1 MDGPA
6 RVYVVCSEVPPGVV
20 GGLGRYAERIMAALR
35 DLGVPIEVF
44 GAARRGAAPPAER
57 RGDVTLRRLPTPGYG
72 IDAGSRVPAALRRP
86 ARVAG
91 LLVFN
96 VRAAARI
103 LRAEAARRR
112 PGPRGERRSGEGC
125 AVVAVHDWMGCVA
138 GILCGALGRLP
149 VVFHVHTRELN
160 APGARRSAYAVLL
173 DLLETAQAR
182 TARVI
187 VVPSARMRD
196 DLAAQGWPGN
206 RLVVVPHGYE
216 DPDLLRL
223 AALPDDE
230 RERTRAEIRRRYLPG
245 GRGRLVVFAGRPSPH
260 KGVGTLIR
268 AVPRVVSE
276 HGDTRFVLVGAGL
289 PQTADAAEVARLIER
304 TGTGGHVVA
313 GNRFLPS
320 PEVFAHF
327 LAADVCSSRPCTS
340 RSAWSPSRRWRSP
353 ARWSSGPATRP
364 RSSATARSAARTTTP
379 ASWPPH
385 CCAAWTTPMRRN
397 GSRCG
402 ARRTCASVTAG
413 HAPPSGPWRCTPPR
427 PGPGNG
433 PDDGPGYRLRED
445 ARVRGHGGAPPAP
458 RAAGHDRQAPPR
470 RSGSVRGPR
479 T

>member
-72 IDAGSRVPAALRRP
+72 IDARSPVPAALRRP

-112 PGPRGERRSGEGC
+112 PGPRGERRSGEGR

-160 APGARRSAYAVLL
+160 APGARRSAYAALL

-182 TARVI
+182 TARLI

-196 DLAAQGWPGN
+196 DLAAQGWPGD
-206 RLVVVPHGYE
+206 RLVVVPHGFE

-230 RERTRAEIRRRYLPG
+230 RERTRTEVRRRYLPG

-304 TGTGGHVVA
+304 TGTGGHIVA

-327 LAADVCSSRPCTS
+327 LAADVCVFPSVYEPFGLVAIEAMALARP
-340 RSAWSPSRRWRSP
+340 
-353 ARWSSGPATRP
+353 
-364 RSSATARSAARTTTP
+364 
-379 ASWPPH
+379 
-385 CCAAWTTPMRRN
+385 
-397 GSRCG
+397 
-402 ARRTCASVTAG
+402 VVV
-413 HAPPSGPWRCTPPR
+413 
-427 PGPGNG
+427 
-433 PDDGPGYRLRED
+433 GPGYSPEVVGDGALRCADDVPGELAAALLRCLDDPGEAERLALRGAAYVRERYGW
-445 ARVRGHGGAPPAP
+445 ARTAERTLAVYAA
-458 RAAGHDRQAPPR
+458 AAGTGERP
-470 RSGSVRGPR
+470 
-479 T
+479 

>member
-72 IDAGSRVPAALRRP
+72 IDARSPVPAVLRRP

-112 PGPRGERRSGEGC
+112 PGPRGERRSGEGR

-160 APGARRSAYAVLL
+160 APGARRSAYAALL

-182 TARVI
+182 TARLI

-196 DLAAQGWPGN
+196 DLAAQGWPGD
-206 RLVVVPHGYE
+206 RLVVVPHGFE

-223 AALPDDE
+223 ATLPDDE
-230 RERTRAEIRRRYLPG
+230 RERTRAEVRRRYLPG

-276 HGDTRFVLVGAGL
+276 HGDARFVLVGAGL
-289 PQTADAAEVARLIER
+289 PQTADAAGVARLIER

-327 LAADVCSSRPCTS
+327 LAADVCVFPSVYEPFGLVAVEAMALARP
-340 RSAWSPSRRWRSP
+340 
-353 ARWSSGPATRP
+353 
-364 RSSATARSAARTTTP
+364 
-379 ASWPPH
+379 
-385 CCAAWTTPMRRN
+385 
-397 GSRCG
+397 
-402 ARRTCASVTAG
+402 VVV
-413 HAPPSGPWRCTPPR
+413 
-427 PGPGNG
+427 
-433 PDDGPGYRLRED
+433 GPGYSPEVVGDGALRCADDDPGELAAALLRCLDDPGEAERLALRGAAYVRERYGW
-445 ARVRGHGGAPPAP
+445 ARTAERTLAVYAA
-458 RAAGHDRQAPPR
+458 AAGTGERP
-470 RSGSVRGPR
+470 
-479 T
+479 